1 MRRTHEVAERHE
13 ETNLA
18 NVCIHVAEPV
28 PELLVLLRILV
39 QVVHGIANDVHAHT
53 IREPFE
59 KGAKLAHC
67 LAERLIVRQLLVRVL
82 ALRSRGTSVRG
93 ILLKEVEK
101 PPDRLLV
108 VLVLLALD
116 DDFLA
121 AVDELVTTLL
131 REVFLQQNL
140 LGTIVVLI
148 GTVLVLLRNS
158 VG

>member
-1 MRRTHEVAERHE
+1 MRRT
-13 ETNLA
+13 LA
-18 NVCIHVAEPV
+18 SDGLAVRG
-28 PELLVLLRILV
+28 VLL
-39 QVVHGIANDVHAHT
+39 Q
-53 IREPFE
+53 
-59 KGAKLAHC
+59 
-67 LAERLIVRQLLVRVL
+67 
-82 ALRSRGTSVRG
+82 
-93 ILLKEVEK
+93 EVEQ
-101 PPDRLLV
+101 PRDRLLV